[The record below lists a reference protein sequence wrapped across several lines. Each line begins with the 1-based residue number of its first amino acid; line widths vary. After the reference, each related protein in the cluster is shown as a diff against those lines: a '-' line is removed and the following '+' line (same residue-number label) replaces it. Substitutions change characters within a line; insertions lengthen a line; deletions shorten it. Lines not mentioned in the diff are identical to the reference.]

1 MPPAYARGY
10 RVQSHTGRM
19 VQLVKPKRFGLIWA
33 LLWLLVGGV
42 GLLVYL
48 LYFLAKRDSRV
59 CLIVGENGRV
69 R

>member
-1 MPPAYARGY
+1 
-10 RVQSHTGRM
+10 M
-19 VQLVKPKRFGLIWA
+19 VQLVKPKRFRLIWA
-33 LLWLLVGGV
+33 LLWLSVGGV